1 MNDKIKDFFQ
11 KKDIKTESEKAAYD
25 KKMNIVKL
33 IGCLIFLIIMIV
45 YVNFMPKTLNENISN
60 GNEILEDDIVTTELD
75 KINNNYLQK
84 VTIIRNLEEYVFER
98 EVLDNTIVGRETTT
112 NGETNYVYYDNN
124 YYLISQEEM
133 IKKDNTFK
141 PFLDFD
147 QTFIDI
153 NTIKEIIELSKEVVD
168 LQEENY
174 KIKRYKISLSDL
186 IVIYNRINNTEV
198 ALKENKELL
207 LNVNYNEN
215 IESIE
220 IDLIE
225 LYKAV
230 GKTDIKQIEYKIE
243 YSNIGEIEMEGV
255 EDIVSVAN

>member
-98 EVLDNTIVGRETTT
+98 EVLDNTIVGRETTP

-186 IVIYNRINNTEV
+186 IVIYNRINNTEI

>member
-98 EVLDNTIVGRETTT
+98 EVLDNTIVGRETTP

-255 EDIVSVAN
+255 EDLVSVAN

>member
-1 MNDKIKDFFQ
+1 
-11 KKDIKTESEKAAYD
+11 
-25 KKMNIVKL
+25 
-33 IGCLIFLIIMIV
+33 MIV

-98 EVLDNTIVGRETTT
+98 EVLDNTIVGRETTP

>member
-98 EVLDNTIVGRETTT
+98 EVLDNTIVGRETTP

-147 QTFIDI
+147 QTFMDI

-255 EDIVSVAN
+255 EDLVSVAN

>member
-98 EVLDNTIVGRETTT
+98 EVLDNTIVGRETTP